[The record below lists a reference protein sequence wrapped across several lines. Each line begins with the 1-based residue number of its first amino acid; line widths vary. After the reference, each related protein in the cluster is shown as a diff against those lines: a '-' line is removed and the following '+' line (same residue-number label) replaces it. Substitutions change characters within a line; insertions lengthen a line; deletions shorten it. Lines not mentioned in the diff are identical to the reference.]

1 MKIHNIIIL
10 NFMNLSFAD
19 TLYFKKENILEI
31 ILGLHRSYKSLQ
43 REIQICC
50 ELNNLTFNELIVIL
64 EIKKGFKRKID
75 IANKVL
81 LKKQNLNLILKDLQ
95 VKNVLKLE
103 NKNILITKN
112 GEELIHRV
120 FVMNDKH
127 ILLVEDDET
136 LQALIE
142 KLLVNNDYVVSKAI
156 NIEEAK
162 KLVKLFLFDLI
173 ILDVMLPD
181 STGLD
186 FYENTI
192 KNRVNTPVIFL
203 SALSNVDDRVTG
215 LELGADDYI
224 GKPFDSRELL
234 LKIEK
239 NILKKQSLDVI
250 NFGNNTE
257 FDLKKEQLLF
267 KKQNINLSS
276 NEVKILKLLI
286 NNSHQYLTRDLLNT
300 ELGLDYLSRSGDM
313 QISRLRLKLK
323 KECNLEDII
332 RSVHGKGYKIFI

>member
-1 MKIHNIIIL
+1 
-10 NFMNLSFAD
+10 
-19 TLYFKKENILEI
+19 
-31 ILGLHRSYKSLQ
+31 
-43 REIQICC
+43 
-50 ELNNLTFNELIVIL
+50 
-64 EIKKGFKRKID
+64 
-75 IANKVL
+75 
-81 LKKQNLNLILKDLQ
+81 
-95 VKNVLKLE
+95 
-103 NKNILITKN
+103 
-112 GEELIHRV
+112 
-120 FVMNDKH
+120 MNDKH

-136 LQALIE
+136 LNALIE
-142 KLLVNNDYVVSKAI
+142 KLLINNDYLVSKAV

-181 STGLD
+181 STGLE
-186 FYENTI
+186 FYENII
-192 KNRVNTPVIFL
+192 KNRINTPVIFL
-203 SALSNVDDRVTG
+203 SALSDVDDRVKG
-215 LELGADDYI
+215 LKLGADDYI

-239 NILKKQSLDVI
+239 NISKKQSLDVA
-250 NFGNNTE
+250 NFGNDTE

-267 KKQNINLSS
+267 KRQKINLSS

-286 NNSHQYLTRDLLNT
+286 NNSHQYLTRDLLNK

-323 KECNLEDII
+323 KECGLKDVI

>member
-1 MKIHNIIIL
+1 
-10 NFMNLSFAD
+10 
-19 TLYFKKENILEI
+19 
-31 ILGLHRSYKSLQ
+31 
-43 REIQICC
+43 
-50 ELNNLTFNELIVIL
+50 
-64 EIKKGFKRKID
+64 
-75 IANKVL
+75 
-81 LKKQNLNLILKDLQ
+81 
-95 VKNVLKLE
+95 
-103 NKNILITKN
+103 
-112 GEELIHRV
+112 
-120 FVMNDKH
+120 MNDKH

-136 LQALIE
+136 LQSLIE
-142 KLLVNNDYVVSKAI
+142 KLLVNNNFIVSKAI
-156 NIEEAK
+156 SIEEAK
-162 KLVKLFLFDLI
+162 KIVKLFLFDLI

-186 FYENTI
+186 FYKNTI

-234 LKIEK
+234 LKIKK
-239 NILKKQSLDVI
+239 NILKKQSLDLI
-250 NFGNNTE
+250 NFGNETE
-257 FDLKKEQLLF
+257 FDLKKEKLLF
-267 KKQNINLSS
+267 KKQNISLSS

-323 KECNLEDII
+323 KECNLTDII
-332 RSVHGKGYKIFI
+332 RSVHGKGYKIFV

>member
-1 MKIHNIIIL
+1 
-10 NFMNLSFAD
+10 
-19 TLYFKKENILEI
+19 
-31 ILGLHRSYKSLQ
+31 
-43 REIQICC
+43 
-50 ELNNLTFNELIVIL
+50 
-64 EIKKGFKRKID
+64 
-75 IANKVL
+75 
-81 LKKQNLNLILKDLQ
+81 
-95 VKNVLKLE
+95 
-103 NKNILITKN
+103 
-112 GEELIHRV
+112 
-120 FVMNDKH
+120 MNDKH

-142 KLLVNNDYVVSKAI
+142 KLLVNNDYVVSKAV

-181 STGLD
+181 SSGLD
-186 FYENTI
+186 FYKNTI
-192 KNRVNTPVIFL
+192 KNRINSPVIFL
-203 SALSNVDDRVTG
+203 SALGNVDDRVTG

-234 LKIEK
+234 LKIKK
-239 NILKKQSLDVI
+239 NISKNQSLNNVLL
-250 NFGNNTE
+250 GNETE
-257 FDLKKEQLLF
+257 FNLKKEQLRF
-267 KKQNINLSS
+267 KNEIINLSS

-286 NNSHQYLTRDLLNT
+286 NNSNQYLTRDLLNA

-323 KECNLEDII
+323 KECFLNDII

>member
-1 MKIHNIIIL
+1 
-10 NFMNLSFAD
+10 
-19 TLYFKKENILEI
+19 
-31 ILGLHRSYKSLQ
+31 
-43 REIQICC
+43 
-50 ELNNLTFNELIVIL
+50 
-64 EIKKGFKRKID
+64 
-75 IANKVL
+75 
-81 LKKQNLNLILKDLQ
+81 
-95 VKNVLKLE
+95 
-103 NKNILITKN
+103 
-112 GEELIHRV
+112 
-120 FVMNDKH
+120 MNDKH

-142 KLLVNNDYVVSKAI
+142 KLLINNDYIVSRDR
-156 NIEEAK
+156 NISEAK
-162 KLVKLFLFDLI
+162 KLVQIFLFDLI

-181 STGLD
+181 CTGLE
-186 FYENTI
+186 FYKNTI
-192 KNRVNTPVIFL
+192 KNRVDTPVIFL
-203 SALSNVDDRVTG
+203 SALSNVDDRVSG

-234 LKIEK
+234 LKIKK
-239 NILKKQSLDVI
+239 NISKRQTLDLI
-250 NFGNNTE
+250 NFGNETE

-323 KECNLEDII
+323 KECNLRDII

>member
-1 MKIHNIIIL
+1 MK
-10 NFMNLSFAD
+10 
-19 TLYFKKENILEI
+19 
-31 ILGLHRSYKSLQ
+31 
-43 REIQICC
+43 
-50 ELNNLTFNELIVIL
+50 
-64 EIKKGFKRKID
+64 
-75 IANKVL
+75 
-81 LKKQNLNLILKDLQ
+81 
-95 VKNVLKLE
+95 
-103 NKNILITKN
+103 
-112 GEELIHRV
+112 
-120 FVMNDKH
+120 DKH
-127 ILLVEDDET
+127 ILLVEDDIT

-142 KLLVNNDYVVSKAI
+142 KLLIKNDYVVSKAI
-156 NIEEAK
+156 NIREAK

-181 STGLD
+181 STGKV
-186 FYENTI
+186 FYENII
-192 KNRVNTPVIFL
+192 KNRINTPVIFL

-234 LKIEK
+234 LKIK
-239 NILKKQSLDVI
+239 KIISKKQPLDLI
-250 NFGNNTE
+250 NFGNETE
-257 FDLKKEQLLF
+257 FDLMKDQLLF
-267 KKQNINLSS
+267 KKRNINLSS

-323 KECNLEDII
+323 KECDLRDVI

>member
-1 MKIHNIIIL
+1 
-10 NFMNLSFAD
+10 
-19 TLYFKKENILEI
+19 
-31 ILGLHRSYKSLQ
+31 
-43 REIQICC
+43 
-50 ELNNLTFNELIVIL
+50 
-64 EIKKGFKRKID
+64 
-75 IANKVL
+75 
-81 LKKQNLNLILKDLQ
+81 
-95 VKNVLKLE
+95 
-103 NKNILITKN
+103 
-112 GEELIHRV
+112 
-120 FVMNDKH
+120 MNDKH

-136 LQALIE
+136 LQNLIE
-142 KLLVNNDYVVSKAI
+142 KLLVNNEYVVSKAV

-192 KNRVNTPVIFL
+192 RNRFSTPVIFL

-234 LKIEK
+234 LKIKK
-239 NILKKQSLDVI
+239 NIAKKGLLDLI
-250 NFGNNTE
+250 KLGNETE

-267 KKQNINLSS
+267 KKQIINLSS
-276 NEVKILKLLI
+276 NEIKILKLLI

-323 KECNLEDII
+323 KECNLEDTI

>member
-1 MKIHNIIIL
+1 
-10 NFMNLSFAD
+10 MN
-19 TLYFKKENILEI
+19 N
-31 ILGLHRSYKSLQ
+31 
-43 REIQICC
+43 
-50 ELNNLTFNELIVIL
+50 
-64 EIKKGFKRKID
+64 
-75 IANKVL
+75 
-81 LKKQNLNLILKDLQ
+81 
-95 VKNVLKLE
+95 
-103 NKNILITKN
+103 
-112 GEELIHRV
+112 
-120 FVMNDKH
+120 KH

-136 LQALIE
+136 LQSLIE
-142 KLLVNNDYVVSKAI
+142 KLLINNNYVVSKAI

-162 KLVKLFLFDLI
+162 KLVNLFLFDLI

-181 STGLD
+181 ITGLD
-186 FYENTI
+186 FYKNTI

-203 SALSNVDDRVTG
+203 SALSDVDDRVSG

-234 LKIEK
+234 LKIKK
-239 NILKKQSLDVI
+239 NISKKHSLDVI
-250 NFGNNTE
+250 NFGNETE
-257 FDLKKEQLLF
+257 FDLKREQLQF
-267 KKQNINLSS
+267 KKQKINLSS

-323 KECNLEDII
+323 KECNLRDII